1 MNDKYKEE
9 MESLKNKNHSLTHQ
23 LNSKIEEII
32 TIPKNA
38 PKTFDQS
45 ENLKSYIDGLVKQ
58 IEDLNE

>member
-1 MNDKYKEE
+1 